1 MSRRFALAL
10 GALIAVAACA
20 GPAVTPSP
28 APASSVIAP
37 TATVAPTS
45 IAATPVASPSSVPT
59 PALPVAFASRVYGYS
74 IVVPGGWAVGSAV
87 LPWDAASSPGH
98 TDPVVDKFASPSDV
112 SAFAFAGPVTVDLAG
127 FVEDTIA
134 WTVRDHGDTCPAT
147 APEKIE
153 PIEIGGEPGMLLSWN
168 CGILINDA
176 VLVREG
182 TGFVLVMRD
191 PSVAAATDPADRA
204 ILEVLLDSITFPT

>member
-1 MSRRFALAL
+1 MSRCFALAL
-10 GALIAVAACA
+10 GVVVFLAACA
-20 GPAVTPSP
+20 GPAVTSSPSP
-28 APASSVIAP
+28 ASV
-37 TATVAPTS
+37 
-45 IAATPVASPSSVPT
+45 AATPVARPSSVPT
-59 PALPVAFASRVYGYS
+59 PALPVAFTSRVYGYS
-74 IVVPGGWAVGSAV
+74 IVVPGGWAVGPAA
-87 LPWDAASSPGH
+87 LHWDAASSPGH
-98 TDPVVDKFASPSDV
+98 SDPVVDKFASPSDV

-127 FVEDTIA
+127 FVKATIA

-168 CGILINDA
+168 CGILVNDA
-176 VLVREG
+176 VLVRDG

-204 ILEVLLDSITFPT
+204 LLEALLNSVKFPT